1 MSKLIK
7 KSAPAVVTT
16 RAKTLTA
23 VDRRAMRAAQQAA
36 EAAAKIA
43 AEAERVAER
52 RAYQRQR
59 YAAKRVAKLAAVAP
73 KAQPAPVVAAP
84 VKAQPVAQQ
93 PAQKAAPQSPAQ
105 QSLDLGVTL
114 TQAQGALAVQL
125 AAARKRAQDEAA
137 DPRAA
142 GIAEGLRIA
151 ARILDLVR

>member
-1 MSKLIK
+1 MSKLIT
-7 KSAPAVVTT
+7 KSAPVVVTT
-16 RAKTLTA
+16 RAKTLSPKDRLA
-23 VDRRAMRAAQQAA
+23 VQRAA
-36 EAAAKIA
+36 EIA
-43 AEAERVAER
+43 AEEARVASRLE
-52 RAYQRQR
+52 
-59 YAAKRVAKLAAVAP
+59 AKRAAAARWYAKKKAQ

-84 VKAQPVAQQ
+84 VKAPPVAQQ
-93 PAQKAAPQSPAQ
+93 PAQKAAPQQPAQ

-151 ARILDLVR
+151 QRILDLVR